1 VWCKRPAFSDT
12 YLQTFNQHNVHL
24 VDTDGKGVSSI
35 AEDGIFIK
43 GREYP
48 LDVLILSTGYRTPVY
63 ANGSP
68 AARAG
73 VQVFGRDGLGM
84 DEKWLEQGVATLHG
98 LYTHGFPNLFFVGHA
113 QAGAAANFV
122 LTLDV
127 MASHIAYVIEEAQ
140 SRVGRPEFG
149 VVIEVEREA
158 EESWTAECMKRAA
171 WYAGMGGCTPGLA
184 TAEGEALAVLDEED
198 ATKKSRAS
206 GWSEGME
213 SYIGVLN
220 AWKVDGLLKG
230 LKLSILS

>member
-1 VWCKRPAFSDT
+1 M
-12 YLQTFNQHNVHL
+12 
-24 VDTDGKGVSSI
+24 DTDGKGISSI
-35 AEDGIFIK
+35 TEDGILVQ

-48 LDVLILSTGYRTPVY
+48 IDILILSTGYRTPVY

-98 LYTHGFPNLFFVGHA
+98 LYTHRFPNLFSVGHA
-113 QAGAAANFV
+113 QAGAAANFI

-127 MASHIAYVIEEAQ
+127 MASHIADVIKEAQ
-140 SRVGRPEFG
+140 SRVGRPELG
-149 VVIEVEREA
+149 MVIEVEREA
-158 EESWTAECMKRAA
+158 EENWTAECMKRAA
-171 WYAGMGGCTPGLA
+171 WYAGMSSCTPDSPQQKEKPWLCWMKKMP
-184 TAEGEALAVLDEED
+184 
-198 ATKKSRAS
+198 KKSRAS
-206 GWSEGME
+206 GRSEGME

-220 AWKVDGLLKG
+220 AWKADGLLKG